1 MSLKIIKGDLFE
13 QEADCY
19 VNAWNMNFIP
29 WFLLLP
35 HGVSGKLKKV
45 AGYTPFNELLM
56 KGIIKPGHAVMTNG
70 GRLNKP
76 VIHVAGLTWYWTANL
91 EIVEKCT
98 RNALLL
104 AKEKNIQS
112 IALPLIGA
120 GVGGLKKEEVL
131 LVMKQVAEEKEW
143 NINIIFVEYAK

>member
-13 QEADCY
+13 QKVDCY

-35 HGVSGKLKKV
+35 HGVSGQLKKV
-45 AGYTPFNELLM
+45 AGYAPFNELLR
-56 KGIIKPGHAVMTNG
+56 KGIIKPGHAVITNG

-76 VIHVAGLTWYWTANL
+76 VIHVAGLTWYWIANL

-104 AKEKNIQS
+104 ATEKNIKS
-112 IALPLIGA
+112 IAFPLIGA
-120 GVGGLKKEEVL
+120 GVGGLKKEEIM

-143 NINIIFVEYAK
+143 NIDIIFVEYAK